1 MLIFS
6 ILKLIFLSRFI
17 IASFVFLYFTETVF
31 LVSFT
36 LKLTPRCLN
45 EKKKNENW
53 TLAPSSLSLRSP
65 ICYQSLTTVFSS
77 IVFKIELLVVL
88 EFRH

>member
-31 LVSFT
+31 LVSFS
-36 LKLTPRCLN
+36 CLN

-88 EFRH
+88 

>member
-6 ILKLIFLSRFI
+6 ILKHIFLSRFI

-45 EKKKNENW
+45 KKKK
-53 TLAPSSLSLRSP
+53 TKIDLSRLQACHLEVPFVTSP
-65 ICYQSLTTVFSS
+65 
-77 IVFKIELLVVL
+77 
-88 EFRH
+88 

>member
-31 LVSFT
+31 FSF
-36 LKLTPRCLN
+36 L
-45 EKKKNENW
+45 
-53 TLAPSSLSLRSP
+53 
-65 ICYQSLTTVFSS
+65 YV
-77 IVFKIELLVVL
+77 KINSALPQ
-88 EFRH
+88 